1 MDTLAKLQ
9 RDFQDYVLGKRRH
22 VVSSVRSPNR
32 AQAVA
37 RMNVYARAYEQR
49 LVEVLRTDYP
59 ALHALAGDELFE
71 TLARAY
77 IEAHPS
83 RHRNARWVGERLA
96 DFLSGSDAFAHQPV
110 LAEMARFEWA
120 IGLAFDA
127 PDEGAV
133 SPHEL
138 TSLPPEGLADARFV
152 VHSSVQQLTLSWNVP
167 AFWKAVDA
175 DVSPPPLPT
184 RRTPAAWIVWRPE
197 LVTCFRSLESDE
209 AVAWRAVAGG
219 QNFAFVCDSLAT
231 IMEPALVPARAAGLL
246 RRWVD
251 ERLLSRIS

>member
-37 RMNVYARAYEQR
+37 RMDVYARAYELR
-49 LVEVLRTDYP
+49 LVEVLRADYP
-59 ALHALAGDELFE
+59 ALRALAGHEMFE

-83 RHRNARWVGERLA
+83 RDRNARWFGERLA
-96 DFLSGSDAFAHQPV
+96 DFLSGSEAFAHHPV

-127 PDEGAV
+127 PDENAV
-133 SPHEL
+133 SLHEL
-138 TSLPPEGLADARFV
+138 TSIPPDGLPGARFV
-152 VHSSVQQLTLSWNVP
+152 MHSSVQQLALSWNVP
-167 AFWKAVDA
+167 AFWKAVEA
-175 DVSPPPLPT
+175 EVSPPPLPT
-184 RRTPAAWIVWRPE
+184 RREPATWIVWRPE
-197 LVTCFRSLESDE
+197 LVTCFRSLEPDE
-209 AVAWRAVAGG
+209 AVVWRDVVGG
-219 QNFAFVCDSLAT
+219 RNFAFVCGSLAT
-231 IMEPALVPARAAGLL
+231 LMEPALVPARAAALL